1 MICRYCSCCYK
12 WPKCMSNIIDVS
24 DFSFRVW
31 KRAVC
36 TADYECW
43 QPSPCRQQQFW
54 GVISKLAMT
63 QTEIERERRHWQ
75 LDRVINAALETSY
88 PTIQWCCRQITM
100 PSHYKTILPE
110 NEEHFLWC
118 QRQQKLKNIKMT
130 SLLNPCKT
138 DMNIQ
143 AVLKGICHITT

>member
-1 MICRYCSCCYK
+1 MELICRYCCYN
-12 WPKCMSNIIDVS
+12 WPKCMSSIIDVS
-24 DFSFRVW
+24 NFSFRVW

-88 PTIQWCCRQITM
+88 PTIPCVLQTNHNAFTLQNNTPWEWRT
-100 PSHYKTILPE
+100 LPLVSE
-110 NEEHFLWC
+110 TTEIEEYHNDIIV
-118 QRQQKLKNIKMT
+118 KPM
-130 SLLNPCKT
+130 
-138 DMNIQ
+138 
-143 AVLKGICHITT
+143 